1 MALLT
6 PKSSIIE
13 HAKFTYCSFS
23 KAFFLKKKKIEDQWR
38 KQVELLKV
46 LKPEERQQDLKSI
59 VGIFSKEIR
68 TDKIENE
75 LDEIRKWQKNFTEMI
90 KIWSK

>member
-1 MALLT
+1 MLSLLIVL
-6 PKSSIIE
+6 S
-13 HAKFTYCSFS
+13 AKL
-23 KAFFLKKKKIEDQWR
+23 FFFKKKKIEDQWR

-46 LKPEERQQDLKSI
+46 LKQEERQQDLKSI

-75 LDEIRKWQKNFTEMI
+75 LNEIRKWQKNFTEMI

>member
-6 PKSSIIE
+6 PKSGIIE

-23 KAFFLKKKKIEDQWR
+23 KAFFKKKKKIEDQWR

>member
-6 PKSSIIE
+6 PKSGIIE

-23 KAFFLKKKKIEDQWR
+23 KAFFFFKKKIEDQWR

>member
-6 PKSSIIE
+6 PKSGIIE

-23 KAFFLKKKKIEDQWR
+23 KAFFFKKKKIEDQWR

>member
-1 MALLT
+1 MLSLLIVL
-6 PKSSIIE
+6 S
-13 HAKFTYCSFS
+13 AKL
-23 KAFFLKKKKIEDQWR
+23 FFLKKKKIEDQWR

>member
-6 PKSSIIE
+6 PKSGIIE

-23 KAFFLKKKKIEDQWR
+23 KAFFFLKKKIEDQWR

>member
-1 MALLT
+1 MLSLLIVL
-6 PKSSIIE
+6 S
-13 HAKFTYCSFS
+13 AKL
-23 KAFFLKKKKIEDQWR
+23 FFFKKKKIEDQWR

-46 LKPEERQQDLKSI
+46 LKQEERQQDLKSI